1 MPDLITKDAAP
12 RGTAPPGF
20 IALSLARRGI
30 DLEARTVDFVA
41 STDVIDTYGEVVD
54 QGSWE
59 LDIYK
64 SNPVVLFAHD
74 SDDLPIGKCLDIVVR
89 NGQLECKLQIATE
102 KENPLAENV
111 WACLVGE
118 YLRAVSVGF
127 IPANYRWE
135 IRNGTEVL
143 VLSGNSLRE
152 ISVTPVPANHEA
164 LAKMRARAMAERSA
178 DTKTTNAQTSAQ
190 ETQMDEAT
198 KAILATKDAELKGFS
213 EKIAASEK
221 ALADLGLE
229 AKTAKE
235 ALETATKSLKDL
247 GASVKDALGGK
258 DEESAEDAC
267 KRIVS
272 EKAALADLLTERDVD
287 ALIGRKLVP
296 AQKEAFLALAKK
308 DRAGFDAIVAGMPVL
323 NLTTPVIPVTKSGE
337 LADVGD
343 LADLLGTQSK
353 SKSSD
358 DGDLADL
365 LG

>member
-12 RGTAPPGF
+12 RGTAPPGL

-30 DLEARTVDFVA
+30 DLEKRTVDFIA
-41 STDVIDTYGEVVD
+41 STDAIDTYGEVVD
-54 QGSWE
+54 QASWE

-64 SNPVVLFAHD
+64 ANPVVLYAHD
-74 SDDLPIGKCLDIVVR
+74 SDDLPIGKCLDIAVR
-89 NGQLECKLQIATE
+89 NGQLECKLQIATAT
-102 KENPLAENV
+102 ENPLAENV

-135 IRNGTEVL
+135 KRDGTEVL

-190 ETQMDEAT
+190 ETHMDEAT

-247 GASVKDALGGK
+247 GASVKSALGAK
-258 DEESAEDAC
+258 DDETIEDAC

-272 EKAALADLLTERDVD
+272 EKAALADSLTERDVD
-287 ALIGRKLVP
+287 ALIGPKLVP
-296 AQKEAFLALAKK
+296 AQKDAFLALAKK
-308 DRAGFDAIVAGMPVL
+308 DRAGFDAIVAGMPDL

-337 LADVGD
+337 LADGGD
-343 LADLLGTQSK
+343 FGDMLGGPAGSIPEADQ
-353 SKSSD
+353 
-358 DGDLADL
+358 GDALV
-365 LG
+365 